1 MVDLVNE
8 GVRPELK
15 LLFLVLRFGFLFFK
29 FGWIWMNEIEMNRKY
44 SECVL

>member
-15 LLFLVLRFGFLFFK
+15 LLFLVLRFGFQF
-29 FGWIWMNEIEMNRKY
+29 WMNEIEMNRKY